1 MFTFNPELAHDD
13 AYDEGDE
20 VFDSYS
26 KNEEDDDDTQVR
38 LVFLD
43 FNIKVSLLLK

>member
-13 AYDEGDE
+13 MYDEGDE

-38 LVFLD
+38 
-43 FNIKVSLLLK
+43 